1 MATQMAWNYTTSLSP
16 CELTRDALIGN
27 GHHIM
32 WEQEHP
38 LSRLVPHATCNH

>member
-1 MATQMAWNYTTSLSP
+1 MATQMAWNLLSP
-16 CELTRDALIGN
+16 CGLTRDAPIRN
-27 GHHIM
+27 GRQII